1 MKLPST
7 VSSLLIAILLALT
20 TTGLNARE
28 QEESSEYKPLV
39 IQEGKDVPWVPTPEK
54 LVDKML
60 DMAEVSEDDFLV
72 DLGSGDGRLVIAA
85 ARRGARALGIEFN
98 PDLVEFAKKKAEEA
112 GVSDK
117 TEFVKADFFEYDFS
131 DATVVTMFLLTSVN
145 LDLRPRLLELEPGT
159 RIVSNTFSMGSWEPD
174 YEASTRNE
182 FEIMAGEYMASWNKA
197 MMWIVPAEIAGN
209 WKLQDG
215 QLTFQQSFQMF
226 YGTYQSGNESIY
238 ISDGRING
246 YEISFTIN
254 GTEYTG
260 RLTSDNTLEGTVSTG
275 EGRKNWIATPVENAV
290 QGSS

>member
-7 VSSLLIAILLALT
+7 VSRLLIVILLALT
-20 TTGLNARE
+20 TTGLNA
-28 QEESSEYKPLV
+28 QKQAEESSEYKPLV

-60 DMAEVSEDDFLV
+60 DMAEVSEEDFLV

-112 GVSDK
+112 GVSDRTK
-117 TEFVKADFFEYDFS
+117 FVKADFFEYDFS
-131 DATVVTMFLLTSVN
+131 DATVITMFLLTSVN
-145 LDLRPRLLELEPGT
+145 LDLRPRLLELDPGT
-159 RIVSNTFSMGSWEPD
+159 RIVSNTFSMGAWEPD
-174 YEASTRNE
+174 YEASTSNE
-182 FEIMAGEYMASWNKA
+182 FEIVTGEYMASWNKA
-197 MMWIVPAEIAGN
+197 MMWIVPAKIEGS
-209 WKLQDG
+209 WRFEEG
-215 QLTFQQSFQMF
+215 QLAFHQSFQMF
-226 YGTYQSGNESIY
+226 YGTYQSSNESIY
-238 ISDGRING
+238 ISDGKIKG

-275 EGRKNWIATPVENAV
+275 EGRKHWIAVPVADRSN
-290 QGSS
+290 